1 MEELVEKEKKTI
13 LVVDDEKSIM
23 ELLVF
28 NLQKEGYN
36 TLEAYDGVTAV
47 EMAINEKP
55 DLILLDVILPN
66 ESGISICQQ
75 LRENN
80 KTPIIFVTSKNSSM
94 DELECMTLGG
104 DDFIAKPYDPLVL
117 LAHIAAVL
125 KRTSIQEERI
135 LRYKKIELDILAAK
149 ISYQNKQIDLSKNE
163 LNILT
168 YLFCHQE
175 QVVSRDELMNNLW
188 GNGNFIDD
196 NTLSINISRIRQ
208 KLKEINIENLIITK
222 RGLGY
227 QMLLKEGE
235 NNDI

>member
-1 MEELVEKEKKTI
+1 MYRICVVE
-13 LVVDDEKSIM
+13 DEIKI
-23 ELLVF
+23 
-28 NLQKEGYN
+28 QKELKLLLENANYEAAVIENFENVTLQIVQYN
-36 TLEAYDGVTAV
+36 
-47 EMAINEKP
+47 P

-196 NTLSINISRIRQ
+196 NTVSINISRIRQ

>member
-1 MEELVEKEKKTI
+1 MYRICVVE
-13 LVVDDEKSIM
+13 DEIKI
-23 ELLVF
+23 
-28 NLQKEGYN
+28 QKELKLLLENANYEVAVIENFENVTLQIVQYN
-36 TLEAYDGVTAV
+36 
-47 EMAINEKP
+47 P

-117 LAHIAAVL
+117 LAHIAVVL